1 MKRKKKSAMM
11 QIHFS
16 QQRGNGQDF
25 FLIYSDRKTFRCN
38 CVVCLNK
45 YLDPRGYTTL
55 LGKEYTEWAN
65 PREENNFVLPTMY
78 RKKMENTDYDTHEDR
93 LHNSAKADNRF
104 VASNSSTQVCF
115 MC

>member
-1 MKRKKKSAMM
+1 MM

-16 QQRGNGQDF
+16 QQRGNRQDF
-25 FLIYSDRKTFRCN
+25 FLIYSDRKTFKCN

-45 YLDPRGYTTL
+45 YLDPRGYTIL

-65 PREENNFVLPTMY
+65 PREESNFVLPTMH
-78 RKKMENTDYDTHEDR
+78 RKKMKNTDYEYDTHEDGP
-93 LHNSAKADNRF
+93 HNSAKGDNRF

-115 MC
+115 MR